1 MQDVLF
7 GLFKDIG
14 TAETVHA
21 QLLANGIA
29 PEAVVLHHQDVPI
42 AGARAEKPG
51 QARPRDESGVFSG
64 LFHSLFDSGGEM
76 DEKNPSKISFR
87 EALHRGDF
95 AVAVTAHSSDEM
107 TMAERLFEENGAI
120 LVLHPGA

>member
-7 GLFKDIG
+7 GLFKDMA
-14 TAETVHA
+14 TAEAVHA
-21 QLLANGIA
+21 QLMANGIA
-29 PEAVVLHHQDVPI
+29 PEAAVIHHQDVPI

-64 LFHSLFDSGGEM
+64 IFHSLFDSGGEM
-76 DEKNPSKISFR
+76 DEKNASKVSFR

-95 AVAVTAHSSDEM
+95 AVAVTAHSAAEM
-107 TMAERLFEENGAI
+107 TMAERLFEAHGAI